1 MRVGGDKCGVVVG
14 YGRTQKKCT
23 KIFLNGP
30 NWSLVVFG
38 RDNSQNTCMLGEVR
52 MDMDGLE

>member
-1 MRVGGDKCGVVVG
+1 MWCGGWVRED
-14 YGRTQKKCT
+14 TKKMY
-23 KIFLNGP
+23 KNILK
-30 NWSLVVFG
+30 WSQLVVFG